1 MLALTPAES
10 RFALFLG
17 CIVCAMAGGYLA
29 RRTGLVK
36 IEAASGIMTAAIIG
50 VDAPVALFALWF
62 LQIHPGVWKVPVA
75 GFVVAVLVVLVGLE
89 IARRRGMAVRD
100 RLVFALQSGMGNVG
114 YTMGGAIAFAVWG
127 LQGLAVEQMFCMM
140 WPFFSFLF
148 CWPLAHHYADPVEA
162 TDQGPRHADIAYA
175 LRILGKSLAD
185 LRSLPIYLATLGLIL
200 NLAGATPPRRVADW
214 HVLDA
219 LMVIGIFMQFGS
231 VGLTVRV
238 SRLAAWWKPAVG
250 SAALKFLLSPVL
262 MLAAVLALGMTGEP
276 LKVCLMLSFMPT
288 ALYSVLIANLF
299 RLNTDLANTT
309 FLFTTVFCLA
319 VIVPAIALLSRAGL
333 LT

>member
-1 MLALTPAES
+1 MLAMTPAGS
-10 RFALFLG
+10 RFLLFLG
-17 CIVCAMAGGYLA
+17 CIVGAMAGGYLA

-36 IEAASGIMTAAIIG
+36 IEAASGIMSAAIIG
-50 VDAPVALFALWF
+50 VDAPIALFALWF
-62 LQIHPGVWKVPVA
+62 LQIHAGVWKVPVA
-75 GFVVAVLVVLVGLE
+75 GFAVAVLVVLAGLA
-89 IARRRGMAVRD
+89 IARWRRMATRD
-100 RLVFALQSGMGNVG
+100 RVVFALQAGMGNVG
-114 YTMGGAIAFAVWG
+114 YTLGGAIAFAVWG
-127 LQGLAVEQMFCMM
+127 LQGLSVEQMFCMM

-162 TDQGPRHADIAYA
+162 GDKGPRHADIAYA
-175 LRILGKSLAD
+175 LRILGRSMAD
-185 LRSLPIYLATLGLIL
+185 LRSLPVYTATLGLVL
-200 NLAGATPPRRVADW
+200 NLLGATPPQRVADW

-238 SRLAAWWKPAVG
+238 SRLAAWWKPALG
-250 SAALKFLLSPVL
+250 AAALKFLLCPVL
-262 MLAAVLALGMTGEP
+262 MLAAVLALGITGDS
-276 LKVCLMLSFMPT
+276 LKVCLMLSVMPT

-309 FLFTTVFCLA
+309 FLLTTIFCLA
-319 VIVPAIALLSRAGL
+319 VVVPAIVLLARAGL

>member
-1 MLALTPAES
+1 
-10 RFALFLG
+10 
-17 CIVCAMAGGYLA
+17 MAGGYLA

-36 IEAASGIMTAAIIG
+36 IESASGIMSAAIIG
-50 VDAPVALFALWF
+50 VDAPIALFALWF
-62 LQIHPGVWKVPVA
+62 LRIHPGVWKVPVA
-75 GFVVAVLVVLVGLE
+75 GLAVAVLVVLAGLA
-89 IARRRGMAVRD
+89 IARWRRMAMRD
-100 RLVFALQSGMGNVG
+100 RVVFALQSGMGNVG
-114 YTMGGAIAFAVWG
+114 YTLGGAIAFAVWG
-127 LQGLAVEQMFCMM
+127 LQGLSVEQMFCMM

-162 TDQGPRHADIAYA
+162 TDKGPRHADIAYA

-185 LRSLPIYLATLGLIL
+185 IRSLPLYLATLGLVL
-200 NLAGATPPRRVADW
+200 NLAGTAPPQAVADPDW

-219 LMVIGIFMQFGS
+219 LMVIGIIMQFGS

-238 SRLAAWWKPAVG
+238 SRLAAWWKPALG
-250 SAALKFLLSPVL
+250 SAALKFLLCPVL
-262 MLAAVLALGMTGEP
+262 MLAAVFALGITGDS
-276 LKVCLMLSFMPT
+276 LKVCLMLSVMPT

-309 FLFTTVFCLA
+309 FLLTTLFCLA
-319 VIVPAIALLSRAGL
+319 VIVPAIVLLARAGL